1 MINNKKKIILTQKT
15 KMNTQAKTY
24 SFIFCLKLLG
34 LTYAKNSYHLQ
45 VPKECL
51 QMWDVYLQG
60 MLKMLHQ
67 VEERKYQ
74 NFCLYLFVN
83 ISQLFYKYLKHRWTR
98 KASFRPPSRWSPPT
112 QEMSRGKSG
121 SPKMGRDWQWNFHF
135 SLFFSCIAIVCSLL
149 LST

>member
-1 MINNKKKIILTQKT
+1 
-15 KMNTQAKTY
+15 MNTQAKTY

-34 LTYAKNSYHLQ
+34 FTYAKSSYLQ

-51 QMWDVYLQG
+51 QMWDMYLQG
-60 MLKMLHQ
+60 MLEMLHQ

-98 KASFRPPSRWSPPT
+98 EASFRPPSRWSPPT

-121 SPKMGRDWQWNFHF
+121 SPQMGRDWQWNFHF
-135 SLFFSCIAIVCSLL
+135 SFFFSCIAIICSLL